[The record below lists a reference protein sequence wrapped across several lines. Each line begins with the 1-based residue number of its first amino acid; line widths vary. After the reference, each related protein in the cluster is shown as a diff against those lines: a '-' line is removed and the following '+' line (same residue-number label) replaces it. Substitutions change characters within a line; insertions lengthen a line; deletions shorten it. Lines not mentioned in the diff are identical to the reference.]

1 MWRGEL
7 KGEPLTRETASKA
20 DETDSLWPHAR
31 FFSSLVFA
39 TVAHSAPISLAIPS
53 LADGRRGLLAP
64 SPPKTHT
71 QFVVDG
77 QWQDGDN
84 HNLQLPPTTAMWSL
98 PLTVGGSTKVRE
110 REQTELEIM

>member
-1 MWRGEL
+1 MAPCTLLQLLGLRHRRSQRSYQLGN
-7 KGEPLTRETASKA
+7 PLPLLTADA
-20 DETDSLWPHAR
+20 DRSRPPPT
-31 FFSSLVFA
+31 
-39 TVAHSAPISLAIPS
+39 
-53 LADGRRGLLAP
+53 
-64 SPPKTHT
+64 PKTHT